1 LIGGTLNS
9 GPLAISISDP
19 DLNQDVFASPVD
31 LRGTY
36 GDFLINNTNQN
47 WSYAR
52 SSVVQKAG
60 VTVHDLLVVTSLD
73 ASAATTLDVSIQG
86 TGAITQ
92 HEYNTK
98 TTAGLNI
105 SGTSVHDVLKITGSG
120 QTLDLTNV
128 IGAVSNLNSIEEI
141 DLQSSTNSLRINL
154 DDLTQADGGL
164 LYVDSTG
171 NSLVT
176 FVNGTGVAVQSAGT
190 STRAGLTY
198 NIYRVDSTHE
208 LLVQNTINQI
218 FFSAT

>member
-1 LIGGTLNS
+1 M
-9 GPLAISISDP
+9 
-19 DLNQDVFASPVD
+19 
-31 LRGTY
+31 
-36 GDFLINNTNQN
+36 
-47 WSYAR
+47 
-52 SSVVQKAG
+52 
-60 VTVHDLLVVTSLD
+60 
-73 ASAATTLDVSIQG
+73 
-86 TGAITQ
+86 
-92 HEYNTK
+92 
-98 TTAGLNI
+98 
-105 SGTSVHDVLKITGSG
+105 LKITGSG